1 VSGEAAED
9 IARRILEQLGQ
20 AWNAGNG
27 GAFGQP
33 FAADADFVAIR
44 GEYHHSRDA
53 ISRGHQALFDTIYTG
68 STVTYSLLQ
77 ARALTE
83 SVILV
88 HAQGQ
93 LQAPRGPLAGEHTS
107 TISLVLV
114 RPDQDADWRIEGFH
128 NTLVA
133 PP

>member
-1 VSGEAAED
+1 
-9 IARRILEQLGQ
+9 
-20 AWNAGNG
+20 
-27 GAFGQP
+27 
-33 FAADADFVAIR
+33 
-44 GEYHHSRDA
+44 
-53 ISRGHQALFDTIYTG
+53 
-68 STVTYSLLQ
+68 
-77 ARALTE
+77 LTE